1 MFIAKYLD
9 QKQGEARVVDQQQV
23 IRERLEVFLKQ
34 RPAAAELVERGV
46 LGRDQRVAVARSVVE
61 ELLSPAGSKDI
72 KVNFHLRVKEDGRC
86 RSFASSMTSRAGD
99 FKHCHLIDSGRTHV
113 VQVPDDG

>member
-1 MFIAKYLD
+1 MSRIFVAAEDTRTDDRFHSVGSGLGRKLPRALNPSLKREQF
-9 QKQGEARVVDQQQV
+9 QKCGLWCRVYGYGARDTALPNLR
-23 IRERLEVFLKQ
+23 RERLCHQ
-34 RPAAAELVERGV
+34 
-46 LGRDQRVAVARSVVE
+46 
-61 ELLSPAGSKDI
+61 
-72 KVNFHLRVKEDGRC
+72 VNFHLRVKEDGRC